1 LLGWRRRCQGEHR
14 EAQDLVSPVH
24 RWFTEDFGS
33 PDPIDADDCWTYRL
47 MTNTRDIRAWLA
59 ELGLGKYAEAFS
71 SNAIDLDVVREL
83 TEADLKDLGVEAM
96 GDRKRLLRAIASMAT
111 AQVSSVAPT
120 TAGPSPTDAERRQ
133 ITVLFC
139 DLVGSTALAGRLDT
153 EDLRELIRTYH
164 ECCADIVGKFDG
176 SIAQYLGDGVMVR
189 FGYPR
194 AHEDDADRAVRC
206 GLEIIEAVGALKV
219 PTETKLEVRVGIA
232 TGVVVVGDQSSSEV
246 GETPNLAARL
256 QDLAQPGSIIIADST
271 KKLIGDLFE
280 CRDMGTL
287 AIKGYD
293 DPIQAWQVL
302 ALSKIESRFEALRS
316 HELIPLVGRDE
327 ELELLVR
334 RWRQAKD
341 GEGRVVLLSGEP
353 GIGKSRLVTAFA
365 EQIANESHISVQ
377 YFFSPYHQTSALYP
391 IIRQLG
397 HAAWFQRNDNASTR
411 LDKLGTL
418 LARTATTAEDAAL
431 IADLLS
437 LPASDRYPPL
447 NLSPQQHKN
456 KTFGA
461 LLRQLEALTRERP
474 VMMVFEDVH
483 WSDPSSR
490 ELLDL
495 TIDRIQE
502 LPILILVTFRPEF
515 EPPWT
520 GHSRVTTLVLNRLE
534 RPDGTA
540 LVRRMLGAQFLPEDV
555 VNEIVERTD
564 GVPLF
569 LEELTK
575 AVLDSGAATQEILS
589 AVPATLHASLMAR
602 LDRLGTSAKQTAQ
615 VGAAIGREFSY
626 ELLVAT
632 AERPEKEL
640 QVALDQLI
648 RAGLIFERGAPP
660 QGSYLFKHA
669 LVQDAAYGTLLRTQR
684 EGLHAR
690 IALALEEKF
699 TDAVEN
705 QPEVLAHHFA
715 EAGRFDRAV
724 AWWLTAGRSAAR
736 RSANV
741 EAIAHLRK
749 GIAGLAVLPEGPDR
763 DRQELAFQFDLGVAL
778 LATRGWNAADGA
790 YRRAGELAQRIGDD
804 RQRFQA
810 AWGLWIG
817 SHSAGDYDAA
827 RAFNAE
833 LFCTAERLGDPAL
846 LLQAHHS
853 AWATALPKP
862 ELIAV
867 VKHTAQ
873 GLALYDPE
881 KHGAHAF
888 LYGGHDA
895 GVCGHAQVAIAQWL
909 LGFPDKAEQSARQAV
924 TLGEKLLH
932 PPTLAHA
939 LFFTALYYY
948 FKRDGAAVLRCT
960 ERAVPIANEHLL
972 TLYGAGARVLR
983 GWAIVERGDAEH
995 GLVELRRGL
1004 DAFTATN
1011 SKIFAGCL
1019 RSALAESYARIGNI
1033 EAGLAASQE
1042 ALEIIAGG
1050 AECFWRAAALCARG
1064 DLVLAAGHQEEGA
1077 TYLQQA
1083 IEVAREQGARSL
1095 ELRAAMRLAQ
1105 FWNAQGLHI
1114 NAHELLAPIYS
1125 WFTEGFDTH
1134 DLKHAR
1140 ALLDKSN
1147 SGIANADVAE

>member
-1 LLGWRRRCQGEHR
+1 
-14 EAQDLVSPVH
+14 
-24 RWFTEDFGS
+24 
-33 PDPIDADDCWTYRL
+33 
-47 MTNTRDIRAWLA
+47 M
-59 ELGLGKYAEAFS
+59 FS
-71 SNAIDLDVVREL
+71 
-83 TEADLKDLGVEAM
+83 
-96 GDRKRLLRAIASMAT
+96 
-111 AQVSSVAPT
+111 
-120 TAGPSPTDAERRQ
+120 
-133 ITVLFC
+133 
-139 DLVGSTALAGRLDT
+139 DLVGSTALAARMDP
-153 EDLRELIRTYH
+153 EDLRDVIGSYH
-164 ECCADIVGKFDG
+164 RFCAEIVVKFDG
-176 SIAQYLGDGVMVR
+176 SVAQYLGDGVMVR
-189 FGYPR
+189 FGYPK

-206 GLEIIEAVGALKV
+206 GLDMIKAVAALKV
-219 PTETKLEVRVGIA
+219 PNENKLEVRVGIA

-256 QDLAQPGSIIIADST
+256 QSLAQPGSIIIADST

-280 CRDMGTL
+280 CRDMGTVTV
-287 AIKGYD
+287 KGYD
-293 DPIQAWQVL
+293 DPVQAWQVL

-316 HELIPLVGRDE
+316 HELTPLVGREE
-327 ELELLVR
+327 ELELLMR
-334 RWRQAKD
+334 RWQQAKE
-341 GEGRVVLLSGEP
+341 GEGCVVLLSGEP
-353 GIGKSRLVTAFA
+353 GIGKSRLVAAFA
-365 EQIANESHISVQ
+365 EQIANEPHNQLQ
-377 YFFSPYHQTSALYP
+377 YFFSPYHQSTALYP

-397 HAAWFQRNDNASTR
+397 LAAWFQRDDTASTR
-411 LDKLGTL
+411 LDKLDAL

-447 NLSPQQHKN
+447 DLSPQQHKD

-474 VMMVFEDVH
+474 VLMVFEDVH
-483 WSDPSSR
+483 WSDPTSR

-495 TIDRIQE
+495 TIERIRE
-502 LPILILVTFRPEF
+502 VPILLLITFGPEF

-520 GHSRVTTLVLNRLE
+520 GHSQVTTLVLNRLD

-540 LVRRMLGAQFLPEDV
+540 LVRRMLGAQALPEDV

-575 AVLDSGAATQEILS
+575 AVLDSESPTQEILS

-626 ELLVAT
+626 ELLVVT

-640 QVALDQLI
+640 QVALDQLVG
-648 RAGLIFERGAPP
+648 AGLIFQRGTPP

-699 TDAVEN
+699 ADAVEN

-715 EAGRFDRAV
+715 EAGRFEKAV

-741 EAIAHLRK
+741 EATAHLRK
-749 GIAGLAVLPEGPDR
+749 GIAGLAALPEGPDR
-763 DRQELAFQFDLGVAL
+763 DRHELAIQLDLGVAL
-778 LATRGWNAADGA
+778 LATQGWNAADGA
-790 YRRAGELAQRIGDD
+790 YRRASELAQRIGDE

-817 SHSAGDYDAA
+817 SQSAGDYDAA

-833 LFCTAERLGDPAL
+833 LFRIAKRLDDPAL

-867 VKHTAQ
+867 VEHTAQ
-873 GLALYDPE
+873 GLALYDPG
-881 KHGAHAF
+881 KHRALAF

-895 GVCGHAQVAIAQWL
+895 GVCGHAMAACARWL
-909 LGFPDKAEQSARQAV
+909 LGFPDQAEQSARQAV
-924 TLGEKLLH
+924 ALGERLSH
-932 PPTLAHA
+932 PPSLAHA

-948 FKRDGAAVLRCT
+948 FKRDGAAVLLCT
-960 ERAVPIANEHLL
+960 DRAMPIADEHRL
-972 TLYGAGARVLR
+972 TLYGAGAHVLR
-983 GWAIVERGDAEH
+983 GWAIVECGDAEN

-1004 DAFTATN
+1004 DAFIATN
-1011 SKIFAGCL
+1011 SKMFAGSL
-1019 RSALAESYARIGNI
+1019 RSALAESCARTGNI
-1033 EAGLAASQE
+1033 EAGLAASEE
-1042 ALEIIAGG
+1042 ALETIGGGGEFFWKAG
-1050 AECFWRAAALCARG
+1050 ALSVRG
-1064 DLVLAAGHQEEGA
+1064 DLLLAAGRQEEGVA
-1077 TYLQQA
+1077 CLHQA
-1083 IEVAREQGARSL
+1083 IEVSREQGARSL
-1095 ELRAAMRLAQ
+1095 ELRVAMRLARL
-1105 FWNAQGLHI
+1105 WSAQGRHV
-1114 NAHELLAPIYS
+1114 NAHDLLAPIYG
-1125 WFTEGFDTH
+1125 WFSEGLDTP
-1134 DLKHAR
+1134 DLKDAR
-1140 ALLDKSN
+1140 ALLDELKP
-1147 SGIANADVAE
+1147 GIGKAEIAR

>member
-1 LLGWRRRCQGEHR
+1 M
-14 EAQDLVSPVH
+14 
-24 RWFTEDFGS
+24 
-33 PDPIDADDCWTYRL
+33 DAENL
-47 MTNTRDIRAWLA
+47 MTNTSDIRSWLA
-59 ELGLGKYAEAFS
+59 ELGLGKYAEAFF

-83 TEADLKDLGVEAM
+83 TEADLKDLGVDAM
-96 GDRKRLLRAIASMAT
+96 GDRKRLLRAIATLAPANASA
-111 AQVSSVAPT
+111 AQTTTTPLSS
-120 TAGPSPTDAERRQ
+120 TDAERRQ

-139 DLVGSTALAGRLDT
+139 DLVGSTALASRLDA
-153 EDLRELIRTYH
+153 EDLRDVIRTYH
-164 ECCADIVGKFDG
+164 KCCADIVSKYDG

-189 FGYPR
+189 FGYPK

-206 GLEIIEAVGALKV
+206 GLTMIKAVGALKV
-219 PTETKLEVRVGIA
+219 SAETKLEVRVGIA
-232 TGVVVVGDQSSSEV
+232 TGVVVVGDQASSEV

-280 CRDMGTL
+280 CRDMGSVT
-287 AIKGYD
+287 IKGYD
-293 DPIQAWQVL
+293 DLIQAWQVL
-302 ALSKIESRFEALRS
+302 ALSHVESRFEALRA
-316 HELIPLVGRDE
+316 HELTPLVGREE
-327 ELELLVR
+327 ELELLMR
-334 RWRQAKD
+334 RWRQAKE
-341 GEGRVVLLSGEP
+341 GGGRVVLLSGEP

-365 EQIANESHISVQ
+365 EQIANESHTLLQ

-397 HAAWFQRNDNASTR
+397 HAAWFKRDDNASTR
-411 LDKLGTL
+411 LDKLGSL
-418 LARTATTAEDAAL
+418 LARTATSAEDAAL

-447 NLSPQQHKN
+447 NLSPQQHKD
-456 KTFGA
+456 KTFEA
-461 LLRQLEALTRERP
+461 LLRQLEALTRARS

-483 WSDPSSR
+483 WSDHSSR

-502 LPILILVTFRPEF
+502 LPMLLLVTFRPEF

-540 LVRRMLGAQFLPEDV
+540 LVRRMSGAEALPEDI
-555 VNEIVERTD
+555 VNAIVERTD

-575 AVLDSGAATQEILS
+575 AILDSGVPTQDIVS
-589 AVPATLHASLMAR
+589 AVPATLQASLMER

-626 ELLVAT
+626 EVLVAS

-640 QVALDQLI
+640 QVALDQLVG
-648 RAGLIFERGAPP
+648 AGLIFERGAPP

-684 EGLHAR
+684 ERLHAR

-699 TDAVEN
+699 ADAVEN

-715 EAGRFDRAV
+715 EAGMFDKAA
-724 AWWLTAGRSAAR
+724 AWRLTAGRCAAR

-749 GIAGLAVLPEGPDR
+749 GIAGLAALPEGADR
-763 DRQELAFQFDLGVAL
+763 DRHELAFQLDLGVAL

-790 YRRAGELAQRIGDD
+790 YRRAGELAQRIGDE

-810 AWGLWIG
+810 AWGLWVG
-817 SHSAGDYDAA
+817 NQSAGDNDAA
-827 RAFNAE
+827 RAFNAD
-833 LFCTAERLGDPAL
+833 LFRIAERLDDPAL

-853 AWATALPKP
+853 AWATALWKP
-862 ELIAV
+862 ELVEV
-867 VKHTAQ
+867 VEHTKH

-881 KHGAHAF
+881 KHRAHAF

-895 GVCGHAQVAIAQWL
+895 GVCGHAQAAIAHWL
-909 LGFPDKAEQSARQAV
+909 LGFPDQAEQSARRAV
-924 TLGEKLLH
+924 TLGERLSH
-932 PPTLAHA
+932 PPSLAHA

-948 FKRDGAAVLRCT
+948 FKRDSVAVLLCT
-960 ERAVPIANEHLL
+960 ERAMPIADEHRLK
-972 TLYGAGARVLR
+972 LYGAGARVLR
-983 GWAIVERGDAEH
+983 GWAIVERGDAEN

-1011 SKIFAGCL
+1011 SKMFAGCL

-1033 EAGLAASQE
+1033 EAGLAASKDV
-1042 ALEIIAGG
+1042 LETIAGG
-1050 AECFWRAAALCARG
+1050 AERLWRAAALCARG
-1064 DLVLAAGHQEEGA
+1064 DLVLAAGRQEEGV

-1083 IEVAREQGARSL
+1083 IAVAREQGARSL
-1095 ELRAAMRLAQ
+1095 ELRAAVKLAQ
-1105 FWNAQGLHI
+1105 FWSARGQHVG
-1114 NAHELLAPIYS
+1114 AHDLLAPIYS
-1125 WFTEGFDTH
+1125 WFTEGYDTH
-1134 DLKHAR
+1134 DLKDAR
-1140 ALLDKSN
+1140 ALLDKVSP
-1147 SGIANADVAE
+1147 GIAKADVAK